1 MATEELV
8 PFILSGDLEKVTSLF
23 EEKRDIIDLN
33 SDDVEYADASGNEQK
48 LDKPIIV
55 AAMLTGNADMVKKLV
70 AEGANVK

>member
-8 PFILSGDLEKVTSLF
+8 PFILSGDLEKVSELF

-33 SDDVEYADASGNEQK
+33 SDDVEYVDADGAEQKLGKPIVVAAILSGNEE
-48 LDKPIIV
+48 
-55 AAMLTGNADMVKKLV
+55 MVKKLV